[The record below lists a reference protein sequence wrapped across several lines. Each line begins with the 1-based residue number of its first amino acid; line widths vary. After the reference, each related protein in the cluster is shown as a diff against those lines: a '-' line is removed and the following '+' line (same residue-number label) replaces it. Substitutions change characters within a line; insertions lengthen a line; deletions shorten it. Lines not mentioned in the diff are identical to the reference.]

1 MYDFVNPVLMA
12 AFVPTFI
19 FVSLTPGMCMTL
31 SMTLGMT
38 IGFKRTLWMMS
49 GELVGV
55 GAIAALAGMGAAAI
69 MLKHPEIFNA
79 IKYCGGAYLAYLGIN
94 LWFSRGKMA
103 VTFDDEHSAPP
114 SVQELVSQGF
124 FTAISN
130 PKGWAFMM
138 SLLPPFID
146 ASKHVG
152 VQVTVLVSIILFIE
166 FLCLCVYCLG
176 GNALR
181 RFLQKSSN
189 VRLLNRIA
197 GTLMLGVAV
206 WLAFF

>member
-69 MLKHPEIFNA
+69 MLKHPEVFYA
-79 IKYCGGAYLAYLGIN
+79 IKYCGGAYLAYLGVN

-103 VTFDDEHSAPP
+103 VTFDDEDSAP
-114 SVQELVSQGF
+114 SVQELISQGF

-146 ASKHVG
+146 ATKHVG
-152 VQVTVLVSIILFIE
+152 VQVTVLVSIILCIE
-166 FLCLCVYCLG
+166 FTCLCIYCLG

-189 VRLLNRIA
+189 VRMLNRIA

>member
-12 AFVPTFI
+12 AFIPTFI

-69 MLKHPEIFNA
+69 MLQHPEIFYA
-79 IKYCGGAYLAYLGIN
+79 IKYCGGAYLAYLGVN

-103 VTFDDEHSAPP
+103 VTFDDEQTVP
-114 SVQELVSQGF
+114 SVKELVSQGF

-146 ASKHVG
+146 VTKHVG
-152 VQVTVLVSIILFIE
+152 VQVTILVSIILFIE
-166 FLCLCVYCLG
+166 FSCLCTYCLG
-176 GNALR
+176 GNVMR

>member
-1 MYDFVNPVLMA
+1 MLEMTNPAILA

-38 IGFKRTLWMMS
+38 VGYKRTLWMMI
-49 GELVGV
+49 GELTGV
-55 GAIAALAGMGAAAI
+55 GIIAALAGIGAAAI
-69 MLKHPEIFNA
+69 MLKHPGIFYA
-79 IKYCGGAYLAYLGIN
+79 IKYCGGAYLAWLGFN
-94 LWFSRGKMA
+94 LWRSRGKMA
-103 VTFDDEHSAPP
+103 ISMEDEQEMP
-114 SVQELVSQGF
+114 SGKALISQGF
-124 FTAISN
+124 VTAISN

-146 ASKHVG
+146 SSKQIG
-152 VQVTVLVSIILFIE
+152 SQVSVLVAIILMIE
-166 FLCLCVYCLG
+166 FLCLSLYCLS
-176 GNALR
+176 GNAMR

-189 VRLLNRIA
+189 VRLLNRVA
-197 GTLMLGVAV
+197 GTLMLAVAV